1 IDLTAGGEVM
11 KEVVVGIIT
20 TPGLP
25 KKLLEDILDRLND
38 MAGNSI
44 DEEIDWQVE
53 HKTDILTSS
62 AEFVNEIF
70 KKLES
75 IKKGNDWDMAIA
87 IGDLPSISNRKAVL
101 SDFDHEEKTSLISVP
116 ALGVFKSKKKLEML
130 LLYHMEVLY
139 GKGESEDTEAIQPNF
154 ISKLVDVTPK
164 EDGQSKHRHVIK
176 STLGGWLRLVTGMTY
191 LNEPWKEFSNFKTIV
206 ALAFATGTYISIFRT
221 PWELSLDYSMW
232 RFILLMII
240 AIFGMVGW
248 LIYAHNL
255 WEKRTT
261 ENQPAY
267 RRLYNFT
274 TILTLLILTLV
285 NYIVV
290 SLLLVISILIF
301 VPMGLFE
308 TWTDVEV
315 NVTWPDYLTLIW
327 FTSSLGV
334 LAGAFGSTVEEEDKI
349 RNITY
354 SYRQLFRYRQLE
366 EEKEDDQDT
375 PEDEEHS
382 DEKQSHEK
390 DEKDEEYS
398 GEKQSH
404 DEDEEGK

>member
-1 IDLTAGGEVM
+1 M

-25 KKLLEDILDRLND
+25 KKLLEDILERLRN

-53 HKTDILTSS
+53 YRTDILTGS

-70 KKLES
+70 DKVEV
-75 IKKGNDWDMAIA
+75 IKENNDWDMAIA
-87 IGDLPSISNRKAVL
+87 ISDLPSISDRKAVL
-101 SDFDHEEKTSLISVP
+101 SDFDYEENNSLISVP
-116 ALGVFKSKKKLEML
+116 ALGVFRNKKKLETL
-130 LLYHMEVLY
+130 LLHHIEVLY
-139 GKGESEDTEAIQPNF
+139 GNHNPEETEEIQPNF
-154 ISKLVDVTPK
+154 IRNLIEVTPT
-164 EDGQSKHRHVIK
+164 EEGESKSRHVVK
-176 STLGGWLRLVTGMTY
+176 STLGGWLRLVGGMTY
-191 LNEPWKEFSNFKTIV
+191 LNEPWKEFGNFKTIV

-221 PWELSLDYSMW
+221 PWELSLDYSVW
-232 RFILLMII
+232 RFVLVMTI
-240 AIFGMVGW
+240 AVFGMVGW

-255 WEKRTT
+255 WEMRTT
-261 ENQPAY
+261 KNQPAY

-285 NYIVV
+285 NYLVV
-290 SLLLVISILIF
+290 SLLLTISILIF

-308 TWTDVEV
+308 TWTDVEA
-315 NVTWPDYLTLIW
+315 NVTWPDYLSLIW

-334 LAGAFGSTVEEEDKI
+334 LAGAFGSTVEEEEKI
-349 RNITY
+349 RNVTY
-354 SYRQLFRYRQLE
+354 SYRQLYRYKQLE
-366 EEKEDDQDT
+366 EEQEEGQET
-375 PEDEEHS
+375 PE
-382 DEKQSHEK
+382 

-404 DEDEEGK
+404 DEDEEDQ

>member
-1 IDLTAGGEVM
+1 
-11 KEVVVGIIT
+11 
-20 TPGLP
+20 
-25 KKLLEDILDRLND
+25 
-38 MAGNSI
+38 
-44 DEEIDWQVE
+44 
-53 HKTDILTSS
+53 
-62 AEFVNEIF
+62 
-70 KKLES
+70 
-75 IKKGNDWDMAIA
+75 
-87 IGDLPSISNRKAVL
+87 
-101 SDFDHEEKTSLISVP
+101 
-116 ALGVFKSKKKLEML
+116 
-130 LLYHMEVLY
+130 
-139 GKGESEDTEAIQPNF
+139 
-154 ISKLVDVTPK
+154 
-164 EDGQSKHRHVIK
+164 
-176 STLGGWLRLVTGMTY
+176 
-191 LNEPWKEFSNFKTIV
+191 
-206 ALAFATGTYISIFRT
+206 
-221 PWELSLDYSMW
+221 
-232 RFILLMII
+232 MII

>member
-1 IDLTAGGEVM
+1 
-11 KEVVVGIIT
+11 
-20 TPGLP
+20 
-25 KKLLEDILDRLND
+25 D

-154 ISKLVDVTPK
+154 IS
-164 EDGQSKHRHVIK
+164 
-176 STLGGWLRLVTGMTY
+176 
-191 LNEPWKEFSNFKTIV
+191 
-206 ALAFATGTYISIFRT
+206 
-221 PWELSLDYSMW
+221 
-232 RFILLMII
+232 
-240 AIFGMVGW
+240 
-248 LIYAHNL
+248 
-255 WEKRTT
+255 
-261 ENQPAY
+261 
-267 RRLYNFT
+267 
-274 TILTLLILTLV
+274 
-285 NYIVV
+285 
-290 SLLLVISILIF
+290 LLLVISILIF

-354 SYRQLFRYRQLE
+354 SYRQLFRYRQL
-366 EEKEDDQDT
+366 
-375 PEDEEHS
+375 
-382 DEKQSHEK
+382 
-390 DEKDEEYS
+390 
-398 GEKQSH
+398 
-404 DEDEEGK
+404 